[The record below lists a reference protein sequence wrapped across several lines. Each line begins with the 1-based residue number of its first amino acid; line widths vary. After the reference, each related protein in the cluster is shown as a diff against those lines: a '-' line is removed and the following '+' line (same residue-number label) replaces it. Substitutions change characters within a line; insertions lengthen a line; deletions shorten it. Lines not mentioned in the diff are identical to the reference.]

1 MGLSLAQAKQL
12 AIGTMAGAAELAA
25 TSADSPAVLRE
36 KVTSKGGTT
45 HAALTHMETKK
56 VGAYFEEA
64 LEKAR
69 IRAQELGQEFGR

>member
-1 MGLSLAQAKQL
+1 
-12 AIGTMAGAAELAA
+12 MAGAAELAR
-25 TSADSPAVLRE
+25 TSPDSPAVLRE